1 MKRVLIIGALGALAM
16 VARKLVGIVRR
27 EPDFTD
33 VDRDQ
38 PQRSVLAMEQATDVP
53 GGVRP

>member
-1 MKRVLIIGALGALAM
+1 MRRVLIIGALGALAI
-16 VARKLVGIVRR
+16 VGRKLMGLVRR

-38 PQRSVLAMEQATDVP
+38 PQRSVLAMEHAADVP